1 MWKRTLAT
9 WESAV
14 SNCERRAWK
23 HLGYQ
28 TMLLEEGS
36 GRGEDFLQ
44 VGRCKWCFVFFK
56 AITSLSNWVATR
68 GLIGRNLCFDENMWP
83 SRFGRIFD
91 YLKTT
96 TNDFFLVYIYDE
108 LSSLCKKN
116 VSYRPKKRNIQSHMQ
131 LKKKDEK
138 VLQRKN
144 WCMRIFCSIECKLIG
159 FQQTFVLSCAAQPT
173 WSLWIF
179 NGDLFL
185 PDTEKAHIHPLFQI
199 PRVSYCL
206 SQRATVFFG
215 FFSF

>member
-1 MWKRTLAT
+1 
-9 WESAV
+9 
-14 SNCERRAWK
+14 
-23 HLGYQ
+23 
-28 TMLLEEGS
+28 
-36 GRGEDFLQ
+36 
-44 VGRCKWCFVFFK
+44 
-56 AITSLSNWVATR
+56 
-68 GLIGRNLCFDENMWP
+68 MWP

-91 YLKTT
+91 NYLKTT

-108 LSSLCKKN
+108 LSSLCQKN

-131 LKKKDEK
+131 LKKKMKRCCRGRIELRSDH
-138 VLQRKN
+138 
-144 WCMRIFCSIECKLIG
+144 WCMRIFCAIKCKLIG

-173 WSLWIF
+173 WSFWIF

-215 FFSF
+215 IFSF

>member
-14 SNCERRAWK
+14 SNCESRAWK

-44 VGRCKWCFVFFK
+44 VGRCKWCFFFCK

-68 GLIGRNLCFDENMWP
+68 GLIGRNLCFDENMQTRLWP

-91 YLKTT
+91 NKDNNKWLFPCLHLRRIKLT
-96 TNDFFLVYIYDE
+96 LQ
-108 LSSLCKKN
+108 KN

-131 LKKKDEK
+131 LKKEDEK

-144 WCMRIFCSIECKLIG
+144 L
-159 FQQTFVLSCAAQPT
+159 
-173 WSLWIF
+173 
-179 NGDLFL
+179 N
-185 PDTEKAHIHPLFQI
+185 
-199 PRVSYCL
+199 
-206 SQRATVFFG
+206 
-215 FFSF
+215 